1 MVVVESEGVF
11 AGKAEDFFLVLEEQA
26 GSLGFGVVSEPA
38 GGQSEV
44 LGVVEEVVGQV
55 FHCFR
60 GQVLRK
66 EDISF

>member
-44 LGVVEEVVGQV
+44 L
-55 FHCFR
+55 
-60 GQVLRK
+60 
-66 EDISF
+66 